1 MNEET
6 KMILAEMKAMEDRL
20 NARMDS
26 MDARFETIDKRFES
40 IDKRF
45 DAVDKRF
52 DGIEK
57 EYVALTTYLGTKFAE
72 TNERIDALAAKLDD
86 NQRITKLNTLDIAS
100 LRAKQA

>member
-1 MNEET
+1 MNEDT
-6 KMILAEMKAMEDRL
+6 KMILEEIQKL